1 MNPKLQSRI
10 LACLAVLCWILLF
23 HSQTN
28 LIIMASA
35 IAFLTYPFFQRLN
48 KKFSIWFSVGIYYA
62 CLALLFIIP
71 IVLITVLVTPQ
82 AVNGYKTILLWIDKG
97 LELPPVAEQYINH
110 VYIWLD
116 AIPGFQDLQ
125 SSTAE
130 ISGTIKRNLSKFL
143 QLLLTGGISF
153 AGSTINIALQLFLII
168 FLAGLAVVYAKTC
181 YKLAVRITG
190 LPQECIDRF
199 IIALQRAVRSIFLG
213 IFFVAFVQGILTGIG
228 FFIFGVNDAAF
239 WGLTAMICAVIP
251 ILGTALIWVPIAIT
265 VWVGGSFYSALGI
278 VLWGIII
285 VAGADNFLR
294 PYCLQKGIKTSII
307 VLFFAIICSII
318 AFGPIGLILGPTL
331 VALGIQAVEES
342 DYLLRKAEHT
352 E

>member
-35 IAFLTYPFFQRLN
+35 IAFFNLSFFSAAQQKN
-48 KKFSIWFSVGIYYA
+48 SCIWFSVGIYYA

-82 AVNGYKTILLWIDKG
+82 AVNGYKTILLWVDKG

-168 FLAGLAVVYAKTC
+168 FLAGLAVVYAKHVTNLPSESRGFR
-181 YKLAVRITG
+181 KSVSTG
-190 LPQECIDRF
+190 SSSPCNELCAP
-199 IIALQRAVRSIFLG
+199 
-213 IFFVAFVQGILTGIG
+213 FFWEFSLSLSCRE
-228 FFIFGVNDAAF
+228 F
-239 WGLTAMICAVIP
+239 
-251 ILGTALIWVPIAIT
+251 
-265 VWVGGSFYSALGI
+265 
-278 VLWGIII
+278 
-285 VAGADNFLR
+285 
-294 PYCLQKGIKTSII
+294 
-307 VLFFAIICSII
+307 
-318 AFGPIGLILGPTL
+318 
-331 VALGIQAVEES
+331 
-342 DYLLRKAEHT
+342 
-352 E
+352 

>member
-1 MNPKLQSRI
+1 
-10 LACLAVLCWILLF
+10 
-23 HSQTN
+23 
-28 LIIMASA
+28 MASA

-82 AVNGYKTILLWIDKG
+82 AVNGYKTILLWVDKG

-153 AGSTINIALQLFLII
+153 AGSTINIALQLF
-168 FLAGLAVVYAKTC
+168 
-181 YKLAVRITG
+181 
-190 LPQECIDRF
+190 
-199 IIALQRAVRSIFLG
+199 
-213 IFFVAFVQGILTGIG
+213 
-228 FFIFGVNDAAF
+228 
-239 WGLTAMICAVIP
+239 
-251 ILGTALIWVPIAIT
+251 
-265 VWVGGSFYSALGI
+265 
-278 VLWGIII
+278 
-285 VAGADNFLR
+285 
-294 PYCLQKGIKTSII
+294 
-307 VLFFAIICSII
+307 
-318 AFGPIGLILGPTL
+318 
-331 VALGIQAVEES
+331 
-342 DYLLRKAEHT
+342 
-352 E
+352 